1 MFSAILV
8 ICLCFLPLR
17 IEKIT
22 AVSTYYPRTT
32 APNYTD
38 EYYFSNNNP
47 YYPGLAP
54 YPGYLNSKG
63 NCTWYAW
70 GRAYEILGYRPSLA
84 PKSAGNWYNNT
95 ADGYQRNNST
105 PKLGSIM
112 CWDNHVAVVE
122 KINGNMITLSESSY
136 ENGAGFLFRTS
147 TDTLAN
153 HKYNYY
159 RGNFQGFIYLGDY
172 SNINKPGAP
181 MNLKVNT
188 NMTNITANWQPS
200 SSATTYI
207 VKIYNHY
214 TCSGN
219 DIVFNRDVGNVT
231 SASFKL
237 NPGHYWGFVHAW
249 NEAGQSEGSNCVEFE
264 VVDKISSPIPAVVK
278 GYSGLYNGKSHTISI
293 SSLPEG
299 STVYYRTNTNASW
312 SRTKPVRTSAGTTTV
327 YYKITNSKYANDLKG
342 SSKIVIKKVMQSASV
357 KSHSGTYDGN
367 AKTISLTNVSPGS
380 KIYYRTSTKGNWTTK
395 KPTRTSA
402 GTTKVYY
409 KIVNSNCTSTKTG
422 TSNIVIKKAAQKAS
436 VKSYNG
442 TYDGKAKS
450 IKISGAVSGS
460 KIYYRTSSN
469 GKWVTKKPTRTSAG
483 TTKVYYKITNSNCI
497 STKTGSANI
506 TIKKATQKA
515 SVKGYSG
522 TYNGKAKTIKVT
534 NVTPGSK
541 VYYRTSNNGKWL
553 TNKPTRT
560 SAGTTKVYYKIT
572 NSNCVSTKTGSA
584 SITVKKA
591 TQKATVKSYNG
602 IYDGKKH
609 SITIS
614 NVAAG
619 SKIYYRTSSK
629 GKWSTTKPYRTS
641 NGKTNVYYKIKK
653 SNYND
658 VTGLVQITITSK
670 LSINKT
676 LVTLDAP
683 NNITLKATVLSSKSS
698 DRIIKWSSSNTSVAA
713 VNSSGKVTAKNA
725 GTAVITAKAGNGQL
739 VKCTIRVNQ
748 KNAYIPNGL
757 YTFASS
763 DQKFALSVPAS
774 DATSGRRLNVWET
787 YGGNDQN
794 WYLYNIGNNK
804 FILQSNLNRSLV
816 MDVVHMDPNN
826 IYTADETGNS
836 NEGKVGL
843 FTYTDPRAQEW
854 VATKYYDGRVIL
866 RLASKQQYILAR
878 GGNSDTN
885 GNTVYIFNGNP
896 WNQTYWNLIK
906 R

>member
-1 MFSAILV
+1 MKFIKKIIILLIIFCV
-8 ICLCFLPLR
+8 SLPFMTSN
-17 IEKIT
+17 II
-22 AVSTYYPRTT
+22 AVSQPNWDNSSYYGGGNPLN
-32 APNYTD
+32 ANYK
-38 EYYFSNNNP
+38 YQ
-47 YYPGLAP
+47 
-54 YPGYLNSKG
+54 
-63 NCTWYAW
+63 CTWYVW
-70 GRAYEILGYRPSLA
+70 GRTKELTGISLSARTSEYVYSSVTGGYSSSPSTNSIAVYFNNSGQITHVAYIESYDGYNVTYSE
-84 PKSAGNWYNNT
+84 GNNT
-95 ADGYQRNNST
+95 YYGVGPQKYYST
-105 PKLGSIM
+105 TRDIYSFERDTIHYS
-112 CWDNHVAVVE
+112 N
-122 KINGNMITLSESSY
+122 SSY
-136 ENGAGFLFRTS
+136 V
-147 TDTLAN
+147 
-153 HKYNYY
+153 KYVPLKHNIQKP
-159 RGNFQGFIYLGDY
+159 NAP
-172 SNINKPGAP
+172 SNLSIS
-181 MNLKVNT
+181 T

-200 SSATTYI
+200 SSATTYT

-264 VVDKISSPIPAVVK
+264 VVDKISSPIPAAVK

-293 SSLPEG
+293 SNLPEG
-299 STVYYRTNTNASW
+299 STAYYRTNTNASW
-312 SRTKPVRTSAGTTTV
+312 SRTKPARTSAGTTTV

-342 SSKIVIKKVMQSASV
+342 SSKIVIKKAMQSASV

-469 GKWVTKKPTRTSAG
+469 GKWVTK
-483 TTKVYYKITNSNCI
+483 
-497 STKTGSANI
+497 
-506 TIKKATQKA
+506 
-515 SVKGYSG
+515 
-522 TYNGKAKTIKVT
+522 
-534 NVTPGSK
+534 
-541 VYYRTSNNGKWL
+541 
-553 TNKPTRT
+553 KPTRT

>member
-1 MFSAILV
+1 MKKIERMFSAILV

-483 TTKVYYKITNSNCI
+483 TTKVYYKITNSNC
-497 STKTGSANI
+497 
-506 TIKKATQKA
+506 
-515 SVKGYSG
+515 
-522 TYNGKAKTIKVT
+522 
-534 NVTPGSK
+534 
-541 VYYRTSNNGKWL
+541 
-553 TNKPTRT
+553 
-560 SAGTTKVYYKIT
+560 
-572 NSNCVSTKTGSA
+572 VSTKTGSA

>member
-483 TTKVYYKITNSNCI
+483 TTKVYYKITNSNC
-497 STKTGSANI
+497 
-506 TIKKATQKA
+506 
-515 SVKGYSG
+515 
-522 TYNGKAKTIKVT
+522 
-534 NVTPGSK
+534 
-541 VYYRTSNNGKWL
+541 
-553 TNKPTRT
+553 
-560 SAGTTKVYYKIT
+560 
-572 NSNCVSTKTGSA
+572 VSTKTGSA